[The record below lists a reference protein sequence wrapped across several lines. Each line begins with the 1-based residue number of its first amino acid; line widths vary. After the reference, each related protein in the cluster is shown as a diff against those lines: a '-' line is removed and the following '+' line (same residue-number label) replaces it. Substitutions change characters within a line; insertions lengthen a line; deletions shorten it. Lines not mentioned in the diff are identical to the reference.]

1 MATWLEL
8 KDSKEKV
15 ELFLRNPPCSAF
27 ERDAV
32 ARLERI
38 IKCIQSQGGNL
49 VENFMGDFVGE
60 QNLNT
65 GQFVSQPGCS
75 IVFLPTAVAK
85 HGGCESGKG

>member
-15 ELFLRNPPCSAF
+15 ELFLRNPPRSAF

-49 VENFMGDFVGE
+49 VEIIMRTLWETFWENRTLILV
-60 QNLNT
+60 NL
-65 GQFVSQPGCS
+65 SASLAAP
-75 IVFLPTAVAK
+75 
-85 HGGCESGKG
+85 

>member
-38 IKCIQSQGGNL
+38 VKCIQSQGGNL
-49 VENFMGDFVGE
+49 VEIIVRTSWKTLWENRTLILV
-60 QNLNT
+60 NL
-65 GQFVSQPGCS
+65 SASLAAP
-75 IVFLPTAVAK
+75 
-85 HGGCESGKG
+85 

>member
-15 ELFLRNPPCSAF
+15 ELFLRNPPRSAF

-49 VENFMGDFVGE
+49 VEIIVRTSWKTLWENRTLILV
-60 QNLNT
+60 NL
-65 GQFVSQPGCS
+65 SASLAAP
-75 IVFLPTAVAK
+75 
-85 HGGCESGKG
+85 

>member
-15 ELFLRNPPCSAF
+15 ELFLRNPPRSAF

-38 IKCIQSQGGNL
+38 IKCVQSQGGNL
-49 VENFMGDFVGE
+49 VEIIIRTSLNHFLNGRKTLILV
-60 QNLNT
+60 NL
-65 GQFVSQPGCS
+65 SASLAAP
-75 IVFLPTAVAK
+75 
-85 HGGCESGKG
+85 

>member
-1 MATWLEL
+1 MKPMCPPCCVERMATWVEL

-15 ELFLRNPPCSAF
+15 ELFLRNPPRSAF

-49 VENFMGDFVGE
+49 VEIIVRTSWKTLWENRTLILV
-60 QNLNT
+60 NL
-65 GQFVSQPGCS
+65 SASLAAP
-75 IVFLPTAVAK
+75 
-85 HGGCESGKG
+85 

>member
-38 IKCIQSQGGNL
+38 VECIQSQGGNL
-49 VENFMGDFVGE
+49 VEIIMRTSWETFWENRTLILV
-60 QNLNT
+60 NL
-65 GQFVSQPGCS
+65 SASLAAP
-75 IVFLPTAVAK
+75 
-85 HGGCESGKG
+85 

>member
-15 ELFLRNPPCSAF
+15 EHFLRNPPCSAF

-38 IKCIQSQGGNL
+38 VKCIQSQGGNL
-49 VENFMGDFVGE
+49 VEIIVRTSWKTLWENRTLILV
-60 QNLNT
+60 NL
-65 GQFVSQPGCS
+65 SASLAAP
-75 IVFLPTAVAK
+75 
-85 HGGCESGKG
+85 

>member
-38 IKCIQSQGGNL
+38 VKCIQSQGGNL
-49 VENFMGDFVGE
+49 EEIIVRTSWKTLWENRTLILV
-60 QNLNT
+60 NL
-65 GQFVSQPGCS
+65 SASLAAP
-75 IVFLPTAVAK
+75 
-85 HGGCESGKG
+85 

>member
-38 IKCIQSQGGNL
+38 VECIQSQGGNL
-49 VENFMGDFVGE
+49 VEIIMRTLWENRTLILV
-60 QNLNT
+60 NL
-65 GQFVSQPGCS
+65 SASLAAP
-75 IVFLPTAVAK
+75 
-85 HGGCESGKG
+85 